1 VRVKWPSWLPRV
13 LFESALIVFS
23 VLLALALDEWRDERA
38 TAARAR
44 EAVAAITAEL
54 EANRKVAER
63 ARDYHRGIHAK
74 LNELVAKK
82 QLPGPEIYM
91 AGMFNPA
98 RLLETAW
105 TAARDAGAIDAMPYP
120 VVLKLSRVYEWQAV
134 YKNLGSQIV
143 TDLYADL
150 RRRGV
155 EPVMRDGYTGFII
168 LTADFVGREEDLV
181 ARYDD
186 ALATLASLTQ

>member
-1 VRVKWPSWLPRV
+1 V
-13 LFESALIVFS
+13 LVESALIVFS
-23 VLLALALDEWRDERA
+23 VLVALAVDEWRATRA
-38 TAARAR
+38 TEARAR

-54 EANRKVAER
+54 EANRKAAER
-63 ARDYHRGIHAK
+63 ARDFHRGIHAA
-74 LNELVAKK
+74 LNALVAKK
-82 QLPGPEIYM
+82 ELPGPDIYM

-98 RLLETAW
+98 RLVETAW
-105 TAARDAGAIDAMPYP
+105 TAARDADAIAAMPYP
-120 VVLKLSRVYEWQAV
+120 LVLKLSRVYEWQAQ

-155 EPVMRDGYTGFII
+155 EPVLRDGFAGFAI
-168 LTADFVGREEDLV
+168 LAADFINREEDML

-186 ALATLASLTQ
+186 ALAALAALEK